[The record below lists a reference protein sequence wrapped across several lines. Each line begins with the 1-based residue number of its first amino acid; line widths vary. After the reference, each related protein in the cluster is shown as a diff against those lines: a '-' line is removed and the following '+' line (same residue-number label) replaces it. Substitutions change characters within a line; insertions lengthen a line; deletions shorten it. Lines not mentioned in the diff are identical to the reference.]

1 MTTTKDDEKVPTA
14 SVADSQKAVKST
26 SSNSAKGSG
35 SKPREQVVGQT
46 EEGHESRYQEA
57 CLDPAVDDTF
67 HVENF
72 YDPNTGELIQGRL
85 GDGTYVDN
93 RKDK

>member
-1 MTTTKDDEKVPTA
+1 MSTPTS
-14 SVADSQKAVKST
+14 SVAESQKAVASKATKSKDT
-26 SSNSAKGSG
+26 
-35 SKPREQVVGQT
+35 VVGKT
-46 EEGHESRYQEA
+46 EDNESRYPEPSF
-57 CLDPAVDDTF
+57 DPAEDTTF